1 MTEFEFEQQ
10 VTALTQQMYRVSA
23 SLLRSPQDRQDAVQ
37 ECVWKAW
44 RKLPQLRDESLFK
57 AWIMRILVNECKRMH
72 RAHWREV
79 AVDEIEIEQ
88 PDGVDNRLRDE
99 VLHSAVMQLPEKLR
113 LAVTLFY
120 IDGFSM
126 RETAQILRC
135 PEGTV
140 KQRLH
145 RARTA
150 LRILL
155 EKEV

>member
-23 SLLRSPQDRQDAVQ
+23 SLLHSPQDRQDAVQ

-79 AVDEIEIEQ
+79 AVEEIEIEQ

>member
-10 VTALTQQMYRVSA
+10 VTELTQQMYRISA
-23 SLLRSPQDRQDAVQ
+23 SLLHNPHDRQDAVQ
-37 ECVWKAW
+37 ECIWKAW
-44 RKLPQLRDESLFK
+44 KKLPQLRNEALFG
-57 AWIMRILVNECKRMH
+57 AWIMRILVNECKQISRS
-72 RAHWREV
+72 RWREV
-79 AVDEIEIEQ
+79 SAEEIEIEQ
-88 PDGVDNRLRDE
+88 PDGMDSRLRDE
-99 VLHSAVMQLPEKLR
+99 VLHNAVMQLPEKQR

-120 IDGFSM
+120 INGFSL

-145 RARTA
+145 RARTT

>member
-57 AWIMRILVNECKRMH
+57 AWIMRILVNECKRLCH
-72 RAHWREV
+72 SHWREV
-79 AVDEIEIEQ
+79 TVEEIEIEQ
-88 PDGVDNRLRDE
+88 SDGMDTRLRDE
-99 VLHSAVMQLPEKLR
+99 ALHNAVM
-113 LAVTLFY
+113 LAVTLYY
-120 IDGFSM
+120 IDGFSL
-126 RETAQILRC
+126 RETAHILHC

-145 RARTA
+145 RARTT
-150 LRILL
+150 LRVLL
-155 EKEV
+155 EEEV

>member
-79 AVDEIEIEQ
+79 AVEEIEIEQ

-126 RETAQILRC
+126 RETARILHC

-150 LRILL
+150 LRTLL
-155 EKEV
+155 EEEV

>member
-23 SLLRSPQDRQDAVQ
+23 TLLRSPQDRQDAVQ

-44 RKLPQLRDESLFK
+44 RKLPQLRDENLFRP
-57 AWIMRILVNECKRMH
+57 WIMRILVNECKRMH

-79 AVDEIEIEQ
+79 PTEEIEVEQ
-88 PDGVDNRLRDE
+88 PDGVDSRLRDE
-99 VLHSAVMQLPEKLR
+99 ALHSAVMQLPEKLR
-113 LAVTLFY
+113 LTVTLYY

-126 RETAQILRC
+126 RETAHILHC

-150 LRILL
+150 LRTLL
-155 EKEV
+155 EEEV

>member
-79 AVDEIEIEQ
+79 AVEEIEVEQ
-88 PDGVDNRLRDE
+88 PDDVDNRLRDE
-99 VLHSAVMQLPEKLR
+99 ALHSAVMQLPEKLR
-113 LAVTLFY
+113 LAVILFY

>member
-1 MTEFEFEQQ
+1 
-10 VTALTQQMYRVSA
+10 
-23 SLLRSPQDRQDAVQ
+23 
-37 ECVWKAW
+37 
-44 RKLPQLRDESLFK
+44 
-57 AWIMRILVNECKRMH
+57 MH

-79 AVDEIEIEQ
+79 AVEEIEIEQ

>member
-23 SLLRSPQDRQDAVQ
+23 SLLRSPQDRQDVVQ

-79 AVDEIEIEQ
+79 AVEEIEIEQ

>member
-44 RKLPQLRDESLFK
+44 RKLPQLRDESLFN
-57 AWIMRILVNECKRMH
+57 AWIMRILVNECKRLCH
-72 RAHWREV
+72 SHWREV
-79 AVDEIEIEQ
+79 TVEEIEIEQ
-88 PDGVDNRLRDE
+88 PDGMDNRLRDE
-99 VLHSAVMQLPEKLR
+99 ALHTAVMQLPEKLR
-113 LAVTLFY
+113 LAVTLYY
-120 IDGFSM
+120 IDGFSL
-126 RETAQILRC
+126 RETAHILHC

-145 RARTA
+145 RARTT
-150 LRILL
+150 LRVLL
-155 EKEV
+155 DEEV

>member
-44 RKLPQLRDESLFK
+44 RKLPQLRDDSLFRP
-57 AWIMRILVNECKRMH
+57 WIMRILVNECKRI
-72 RAHWREV
+72 RRSHWREV
-79 AVDEIEIEQ
+79 AVEGIEVEQ
-88 PDGVDNRLRDE
+88 PDSVDSRLRDE
-99 VLHSAVMQLPEKLR
+99 ALHSAVMQLPEKLR
-113 LAVTLFY
+113 LTVTLYY

-126 RETAQILRC
+126 RETAHILHC

-155 EKEV
+155 EEEV

>member
-57 AWIMRILVNECKRMH
+57 AWIMRILVNECKRIH

-79 AVDEIEIEQ
+79 AVEEIEIEQ

>member
-10 VTALTQQMYRVSA
+10 VTALTQKMYRVSA

-79 AVDEIEIEQ
+79 AVEEIEIEQ

-140 KQRLH
+140 KQRVH

>member
-10 VTALTQQMYRVSA
+10 VTALTQKMYRVSA

-44 RKLPQLRDESLFK
+44 RKLPQLRDENLFK

-79 AVDEIEIEQ
+79 AVEEIEVEQ

-99 VLHSAVMQLPEKLR
+99 ALHSAVMQLPEKLR
-113 LAVTLFY
+113 LTVTLFY

-126 RETAQILRC
+126 RETAQILHC

-155 EKEV
+155 EEEV

>member
-10 VTALTQQMYRVSA
+10 VTALTQKMYRVSA
-23 SLLRSPQDRQDAVQ
+23 SLLHNPQDRQDAVQ

-79 AVDEIEIEQ
+79 AVEEIEIEQ

-135 PEGTV
+135 PEGTI

>member
-1 MTEFEFEQQ
+1 MTELEFERQ

-44 RKLPQLRDESLFK
+44 RKLPQLRDESLFRP
-57 AWIMRILVNECKRMH
+57 WIMRILVNECKRMH

-79 AVDEIEIEQ
+79 PTEEIEVEQ
-88 PDGVDNRLRDE
+88 PDGVDSRLRDE
-99 VLHSAVMQLPEKLR
+99 ALHSAVMQLPEKLR
-113 LAVTLFY
+113 LTVTLHY

-126 RETAQILRC
+126 RETAHILHC

-150 LRILL
+150 LRTLL
-155 EKEV
+155 EEEV

>member
-1 MTEFEFEQQ
+1 MSTNANGC
-10 VTALTQQMYRVSA
+10 T
-23 SLLRSPQDRQDAVQ
+23 
-37 ECVWKAW
+37 
-44 RKLPQLRDESLFK
+44 
-57 AWIMRILVNECKRMH
+57 
-72 RAHWREV
+72 AHWREV
-79 AVDEIEIEQ
+79 AVEEIEIEH

-135 PEGTV
+135 PEGTI

>member
-10 VTALTQQMYRVSA
+10 VTALTQQMYRISA

-79 AVDEIEIEQ
+79 AVEEIEIEQ

>member
-44 RKLPQLRDESLFK
+44 RKLPQLCDESLFK

-79 AVDEIEIEQ
+79 AVEEIEIEQ

>member
-79 AVDEIEIEQ
+79 AVEEIEIEQ

>member
-44 RKLPQLRDESLFK
+44 RKLPQLLDENLFRP
-57 AWIMRILVNECKRMH
+57 WLMRILVNECKRMH

-79 AVDEIEIEQ
+79 AVEEIEVEQ
-88 PDGVDNRLRDE
+88 PDGVDDRLRDE
-99 VLHSAVMQLPEKLR
+99 ALHSAVMQLPEKLR
-113 LAVTLFY
+113 LTVTLYY

-126 RETAQILRC
+126 RETAHILHC

-155 EKEV
+155 EEEV

>member
-79 AVDEIEIEQ
+79 AVEEIEIEQ
-88 PDGVDNRLRDE
+88 PDDVDNRLRDE

>member
-44 RKLPQLRDESLFK
+44 RKLPQLRDESLFRP
-57 AWIMRILVNECKRMH
+57 WIMRILVNECKRMH

-79 AVDEIEIEQ
+79 AVEEIEVEQ

-99 VLHSAVMQLPEKLR
+99 ALHSAVMQLPEKLR

>member
-23 SLLRSPQDRQDAVQ
+23 SLLHSPQDRQDAVQ

-44 RKLPQLRDESLFK
+44 RKLPQLRDENLFK

-79 AVDEIEIEQ
+79 AVEEIEIEQ

-99 VLHSAVMQLPEKLR
+99 VLHSAVMQLPEKLL

-135 PEGTV
+135 PEGTI

-150 LRILL
+150 LRIML

>member
-10 VTALTQQMYRVSA
+10 VTALTQKMYRVSA

-79 AVDEIEIEQ
+79 AVEEIEIEQ

-155 EKEV
+155 EEEV

>member
-1 MTEFEFEQQ
+1 MTEFEFERQ

-44 RKLPQLRDESLFK
+44 RKLPQLRDESLFRP
-57 AWIMRILVNECKRMH
+57 WIMRILVNECKRMH

-79 AVDEIEIEQ
+79 PTEEIEVEQ
-88 PDGVDNRLRDE
+88 TDGVDSRLRDE
-99 VLHSAVMQLPEKLR
+99 ALHSAVMQLPEKLR
-113 LAVTLFY
+113 LTVTLHY

-126 RETAQILRC
+126 RETAHILHC

-150 LRILL
+150 LRTLL
-155 EKEV
+155 EEEV

>member
-44 RKLPQLRDESLFK
+44 RKLPQLRDENLFRP
-57 AWIMRILVNECKRMH
+57 WLMRILVNECKRMH

-79 AVDEIEIEQ
+79 AVEEIEVEQ
-88 PDGVDNRLRDE
+88 PDRVDNRVRYE
-99 VLHSAVMQLPEKLR
+99 ALHSAVMQLPEKLR
-113 LAVTLFY
+113 LTVTLYY

-126 RETAQILRC
+126 RETAHILHC

-150 LRILL
+150 LRTLL
-155 EKEV
+155 EEEV

>member
-10 VTALTQQMYRVSA
+10 VTALTQKMYRVSA

-79 AVDEIEIEQ
+79 AVEEIEIEQ

>member
-79 AVDEIEIEQ
+79 AVEEIEIEQ
-88 PDGVDNRLRDE
+88 PDGVDNRLRNE
-99 VLHSAVMQLPEKLR
+99 MLHSAVMQLPEKLR

>member
-79 AVDEIEIEQ
+79 AVEEIEIEQ

-126 RETAQILRC
+126 RETAHIL
-135 PEGTV
+135 TV
-140 KQRLH
+140 P
-145 RARTA
+145 
-150 LRILL
+150 
-155 EKEV
+155 KEQ

>member
-23 SLLRSPQDRQDAVQ
+23 TLLRSPQDRQDAVQ

-44 RKLPQLRDESLFK
+44 RKLPQLRDDSLFRP
-57 AWIMRILVNECKRMH
+57 WIMRILVNECKRMH

-79 AVDEIEIEQ
+79 PTEEIEVEQ
-88 PDGVDNRLRDE
+88 PDGVDSRLRDE
-99 VLHSAVMQLPEKLR
+99 ALHSAVMQLPEKLR
-113 LAVTLFY
+113 LTVTLYY

-126 RETAQILRC
+126 RETAHILHC

-150 LRILL
+150 LRTLL
-155 EKEV
+155 EEEV

>member
-44 RKLPQLRDESLFK
+44 RKLPQLRDESLFRP
-57 AWIMRILVNECKRMH
+57 WIMRILVNECKRMH

-79 AVDEIEIEQ
+79 PTEEIEVEQ
-88 PDGVDNRLRDE
+88 PDGVDSRLRDE
-99 VLHSAVMQLPEKLR
+99 ALHNAVMQLPEKLR
-113 LAVTLFY
+113 LTVTLHY

-126 RETAQILRC
+126 RETAHILHC

-155 EKEV
+155 EEEV

>member
-1 MTEFEFEQQ
+1 MTEFEFERQ

-44 RKLPQLRDESLFK
+44 RKLPQLRDESLFRP
-57 AWIMRILVNECKRMH
+57 WIMRILVNECKRMH

-79 AVDEIEIEQ
+79 PTEEIEVEQ
-88 PDGVDNRLRDE
+88 PDGVDSRLRDE
-99 VLHSAVMQLPEKLR
+99 ALHSAVLRLPEKLR
-113 LAVTLFY
+113 LTVTLHY

-126 RETAQILRC
+126 RETAHILHC

-155 EKEV
+155 EEEV

>member
-1 MTEFEFEQQ
+1 MPEFEFEQQ

-79 AVDEIEIEQ
+79 AVEEIEIEQ

>member
-23 SLLRSPQDRQDAVQ
+23 SLLHSPQDRQDAVQ

-44 RKLPQLRDESLFK
+44 RKLPQLRDENLFK

-79 AVDEIEIEQ
+79 AVEEIEIEQ

-135 PEGTV
+135 PEGTI

-150 LRILL
+150 LRIML